1 MKRRDI
7 LTGLFFALIGG
18 LMVPATAEEMQS
30 YKYEEIQDAAMGK
43 VVARCM
49 IPSDYAAAGQ
59 VTWCGQWQSAGAPA
73 QVYITA
79 LSPDQNTVMG
89 FYSYVVYEHK
99 LEDSMGGVNY
109 TQHQDGIFD
118 AGTMT
123 PMLHFM
129 EAESYCDYLAER
141 ILSGYQIELIEKH
154 TVTDELD
161 QGCGYAYGCA

>member
-1 MKRRDI
+1 
-7 LTGLFFALIGG
+7 
-18 LMVPATAEEMQS
+18 
-30 YKYEEIQDAAMGK
+30 
-43 VVARCM
+43 
-49 IPSDYAAAGQ
+49 
-59 VTWCGQWQSAGAPA
+59 
-73 QVYITA
+73 
-79 LSPDQNTVMG
+79 MG

-141 ILSGYQIELIEKH
+141 ILSGYQIELIEKAH
-154 TVTDELD
+154 SHRRAGS
-161 QGCGYAYGCA
+161 GCDYAYGCA